1 MKIGLL
7 FFNSFLA
14 IYSIF
19 YNNIKA
25 LLNWTIGV
33 AVNMSPCHGEDH
45 GFDSR
50 MVRQRFYNIYGPVAQ
65 AVEQETENLRVG
77 SANLSWTTT

>member
-50 MVRQRFYNIYGPVAQ
+50 MTRQHFFKEAGHTIANVINPQ
-65 AVEQETENLRVG
+65 MWLG
-77 SANLSWTTT
+77 SSVSRASD